1 MMIILLNAVTRQA
14 ALGIRCT
21 TNLPML
27 DLKKFYVENSVKSR
41 IEGSAEI
48 NIHDTNEIAEA
59 AWLTREEIHKKY
71 NGVSITNEM
80 VARVNLTRLKS
91 RAS

>member
-1 MMIILLNAVTRQA
+1 MFYESEGTLSTVPLFQYS
-14 ALGIRCT
+14 
-21 TNLPML
+21 
-27 DLKKFYVENSVKSR
+27 DKKFYVENSVKSR

-48 NIHDTNEIAEA
+48 NIHDTTEIAEA

-80 VARVNLTRLKS
+80 VARFKFGEDFENHLGE
-91 RAS
+91 